1 MQWKQRDEILT
12 LVKVETGAKAL
23 YETNDNFINSNWLS
37 LHKRLWIF
45 IHLINR
51 ISMYDENTS
60 EMQGKNRQRINN
72 VKRF

>member
-1 MQWKQRDEILT
+1 MQWKQRDEILI
-12 LVKVETGAKAL
+12 LVKIETGAKAL
-23 YETNDNFINSNWLS
+23 YETNDNFINNNWLS

-60 EMQGKNRQRINN
+60 GDAR
-72 VKRF
+72 